1 MLAGTF
7 YKLLSCNQQVEGNY
21 IAEIE
26 LNANHQIFAGH
37 FPGNPIVP
45 GVCLT
50 QMVKEI
56 VEGIVAKKLHLKKA
70 DSLKFTAIINPQIN
84 AILSANLTLKML
96 DSTHIQAEL
105 SFYSGATTFFKF
117 KGSFLQ
123 QA

>member
-7 YKLLSCNQQVEGNY
+7 YKLLSCNQQVGGNY
-21 IAEIE
+21 IAEVE
-26 LNANHQIFAGH
+26 LNASHKIFEGH
-37 FPGNPIVP
+37 FPDNPIVP

-84 AILSANLTLKML
+84 SILTANLLVKL
-96 DSTHIQAEL
+96 IDNTHVQAEL
-105 SFYSGATTFFKF
+105 SFYSGSTTFFKF
-117 KGSFLQ
+117 KGSFQ
-123 QA
+123 QQL